1 MGGSPYDINRNG
13 ICENDLNQWKSLV
26 RFLGSEAPI
35 LRRQTRSDGGGNPEA
50 GHCGHHWTHG
60 GFNSSASKMGQVMEK
75 EQTLRP
81 SPHLSGDVSRLKEL
95 LLYEVLPNGFSTICF
110 LRKDVGDK

>member
-35 LRRQTRSDGGGNPEA
+35 LRRQTRSDGGGKTLKLDTA
-50 GHCGHHWTHG
+50 VITGH
-60 GFNSSASKMGQVMEK
+60 MG
-75 EQTLRP
+75 
-81 SPHLSGDVSRLKEL
+81 VSIL
-95 LLYEVLPNGFSTICF
+95 LLPKWG
-110 LRKDVGDK
+110 K